1 MALKRGKK
9 LINSIATEYDG
20 ISFKSRLEVNCY
32 KALKEADIK
41 FKYEPTSY
49 EVLGSFLFEHNSYE
63 RLANGKG
70 DFINRGNKKVLGM
83 KYTPDFVGDGFIIEV
98 KGRPNERFPVVWKL
112 FKKMIVTKGI
122 DVDLYMPRNKKDCD
136 DVVES
141 IIKKRKL

>member
-1 MALKRGKK
+1 MKRKGKQ
-9 LINSIATEYDG
+9 IVNSKKHIVDG
-20 ISFKSRLEVNCY
+20 IEFRSGLEVY
-32 KALKEADIK
+32 MYRRLLDGDIDAE
-41 FKYEPTSY
+41 YEKNVY
-49 EVLGSFLFEHNSYE
+49 ELISPFFFPNSSIE
-63 RLANGKG
+63 RTTKG